1 MSVSE
6 KLISKIAFDIDSV
19 RADFPALHQDINGS
33 PLAYLDNGASTQKPQ
48 VVIDAITQFYTHDY
62 ANVHRGIHT
71 LSQRATDQFEASR
84 ETVRTF
90 INANS
95 LEEVIFTTGSTD
107 GINLIADSFGGAN
120 ISQGDRIL
128 VSEMEHHSNIVP
140 WQLLAERLGAV
151 VDVIPVL
158 ENGELD
164 MAVFHERLTDNTRIV
179 AITQV
184 SNALGTVNPLDEI
197 INAAHTKGAKVVVDG
212 AQSIAHMAVDVQAL
226 DCDFYVFSGHKA
238 FGPTGI
244 GVLYG
249 KRDLLDAMPPY
260 RSGGDMI
267 KTVSF
272 SGTEYNVLPYKFE
285 AGTPHIAG
293 AIGLA
298 AALDYLSNIG
308 MDNIETYEHELLT
321 YGTQA
326 MSQIDG
332 LRLIGTADNKAGI
345 LSFVIDG
352 AHASDLGTL
361 LDHQGIAIRVGHHCA
376 MPVMEKFGLEAT
388 SRASLALYNNTDDI
402 DRLVAALK
410 RSLAML

>member
-1 MSVSE
+1 MNASE
-6 KLISKIAFDIDSV
+6 KPMTKALIDIDAI
-19 RADFPALHQDINGS
+19 RADFPALQQEINGS

-48 VVIDAITQFYTHDY
+48 AVIDAITQFYTHDY

-84 ETVRTF
+84 ESVRAF
-90 INANS
+90 INAAS
-95 LEEVIFTTGSTD
+95 LEEVIFTSGSTD

-120 ISQGDRIL
+120 IQSGDRIL

-158 ENGELD
+158 GNGELD
-164 MAVFHERLTDNTRIV
+164 LNAFHECLADNTRIV
-179 AITQV
+179 AVTQV
-184 SNALGTVNPLDEI
+184 SNALGTVNPLAEI
-197 INAAHTKGAKVVVDG
+197 ISAAHAKGAKVVVDG
-212 AQSIAHMAVDVQAL
+212 AQSVAHMAVDVQAL
-226 DCDFYVFSGHKA
+226 DCDFFVFSGHKI

-244 GVLYG
+244 GALYG
-249 KRDLLDAMPPY
+249 KRDLLEAMPPY

-267 KTVSF
+267 KSVSF

-298 AALDYLSNIG
+298 AALDYLSAIG
-308 MDNIETYEHELLT
+308 MDNIEAYEHELLA

-326 MSQIDG
+326 MSQIDS

-402 DRLVAALK
+402 DRLVAALN